1 MHTTTPLD
9 LRLVALIT
17 VCALLVVN
25 AFVLS
30 PLWIFHPAE
39 LFTDT
44 AAAPAYFVTMR
55 LSWLLV
61 SVLVLLLPALVRP
74 GPRGAPAAWVLPLA
88 QIAFAAQ
95 AATFFAQGF
104 FVSWLLPIAPE
115 VLNRTGLDRAS
126 VGLGLA
132 WVLFLVANLVL
143 AISLW
148 RAGHSRIASVLMILG
163 ALGTP
168 VFGPFGAGALA
179 LGLGLHAV
187 RALRSDAPVQ
197 IPVPTAGTTRRT
209 LMALLATCGVLAV
222 NGVVLGPIWLTRT
235 GEFSDTV
242 AVPAYGTSQLIS
254 WALLTLLIVLLPAL
268 ARLRTGKRPL
278 PTWAVPVAQLA
289 LVVQATAHFVQAFMT
304 PWLAEVAPELLDLTD
319 GGLFMWMLQG
329 IQVLFLILMV
339 TFAATIWRAGHGKV
353 AAALMMLGA
362 IATPVAGP
370 IGAGVLAIGLGL
382 ITARALRSE
391 AGLAGVTS
399 LLDAQQ
405 PLSGSGSRPVSR

>member
-1 MHTTTPLD
+1 MPTTTPQD
-9 LRLVALIT
+9 HRLVALVT

-30 PLWIFHPAE
+30 PMWIFHPAE

-44 AAAPAYFVTMR
+44 AEAPTYFVTMR

-61 SVLVLLLPALVRP
+61 SALVLLLPELVRP
-74 GPRGAPAAWVLPLA
+74 GPRGAPPAWVLPLA

-115 VLNRTGLDRAS
+115 VLNLTGIDRAS

-148 RAGHSRIASVLMILG
+148 RAGHSRLASVLMMLG

-168 VFGPFGAGALA
+168 VFGPFGAGLLA

-187 RALRSDAPVQ
+187 RVLRSDAPVAM
-197 IPVPTAGTTRRT
+197 PVPTTGTTRSA
-209 LMALLATCGVLAV
+209 LMALLATCAVLAV
-222 NGVVLGPIWLTRT
+222 NGVVLGPIWLSRT

-254 WALLTLLIVLLPAL
+254 WALLTLLIVLVPAI
-268 ARLRTGKRPL
+268 AGLRAGGRAL
-278 PTWAVPVAQLA
+278 PTWAVPAAQLA
-289 LVVQATAHFVQAFMT
+289 LVLQATAHFIQAVMT
-304 PWLAEVAPELLDLTD
+304 PWLADVAPELLDLTD
-319 GGLFMWMLQG
+319 GGLFRWMLQG

-339 TFAATIWRAGHGKV
+339 TFAVTMWRAGRGKV
-353 AAALMMLGA
+353 AAVLMMMGA
-362 IATPVAGP
+362 VATPVSGP

-391 AGLAGVTS
+391 AGVGGVTS
-399 LLDAQQ
+399 VLDAQQ
-405 PLSGSGSRPVSR
+405 PLSDSRPRPVRR